1 MYVVTS
7 ERNFLIKQQLGPIGS
22 DIFVNENENENEN
35 YCVFVHENENEN
47 FWKNENR
54 IRTEINLSER

>member
-1 MYVVTS
+1 MFVRGENCVNLQS
-7 ERNFLIKQQLGPIGS
+7 VADPGS

-47 FWKNENR
+47 FLKNENR
-54 IRTEINLSER
+54 IRTEIKLSER